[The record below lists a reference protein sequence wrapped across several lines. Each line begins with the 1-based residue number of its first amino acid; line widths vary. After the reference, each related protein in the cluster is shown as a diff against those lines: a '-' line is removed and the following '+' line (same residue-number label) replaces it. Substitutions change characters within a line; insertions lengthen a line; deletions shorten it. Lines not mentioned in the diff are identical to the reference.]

1 MHRLHSSTARFAH
14 RMLPAALL
22 GAGALFTAC
31 RSRSSE
37 HSSRYAGG
45 PADHAQDGASSPAQ
59 LLANAG
65 AAGWTLTQA
74 DLDEIDGIVAPAGVT
89 P

>member
-1 MHRLHSSTARFAH
+1 
-14 RMLPAALL
+14 MLPAALL

-31 RSRSSE
+31 RSRSGE

-59 LLANAG
+59 VWANAG

-74 DLDEIDGIVAPAGVT
+74 DLAEVDAIAVPVGGTYWAII
-89 P
+89 